1 MRLRTR
7 LRTAAALSL
16 GLALASCAQP
26 RRPDGGVGL
35 VQPTAAAPDF
45 AAPDQDGRPRSLV
58 EFRGKPVVLYFY
70 PKDGTPG
77 CTKEACAFRD
87 AWKRFEAAGAVVLG
101 VSRDSIENHRAFA
114 KEHGLPFLLLA
125 DEDGAICGRYGV
137 RSTLGFA
144 SRVTFLIDRDG
155 RIARTFPDVDP
166 GVHAD
171 EVLGAIAALP
181 AAASH

>member
-1 MRLRTR
+1 MRTFAVVF
-7 LRTAAALSL
+7 AAALV
-16 GLALASCAQP
+16 LALPACTQP

-35 VQPTAAAPDF
+35 VQPTAVAPAF
-45 AAPDQDGRPRSLV
+45 AAPDQEGRPRSLV

-87 AWKRFEAAGAVVLG
+87 AWKRFETAGAVVLG
-101 VSRDSIENHRAFA
+101 VSRDSVEKHRAFA
-114 KEHGLPFLLLA
+114 KEHALPFLLLA
-125 DEDGAICGRYGV
+125 DEDGAICEKYGV
-137 RSTLGFA
+137 RSTLGFP
-144 SRVTFLIDRDG
+144 SRVTFLIDREG

-171 EVLGAIAALP
+171 EVLGAIAGLGR
-181 AAASH
+181 